1 MQNLILR
8 IISSFFL
15 ILFFYSILGEIKQL
29 FVLSIFFLISMSVW
43 EFLRLSSFRLI
54 QNNLFE
60 KTGFFLTRQKIDFF
74 DHIIIILL
82 NFLCFLLIKNYIYL
96 FFISFI
102 SFLLLLILQ
111 KISLEKIF
119 GILYI
124 SLPIFF
130 IIQLSNEVNFQTY
143 IFFIIFYSIT
153 TDVSSFLVGKTFG
166 GMKLAPRISPGKTL
180 SGSLGGIILPLFF
193 SLIFFSNSEVSLFL
207 ICVSSVLFSL
217 IVQIGDLIE
226 SSFKRYC
233 FVKESSNLIPGHG
246 GVLDRFDGFLLLTF
260 FVYILKIFNFNFYFI
275 I

>member
-8 IISSFFL
+8 TISSFFL
-15 ILFFYSILGEIKQL
+15 FFFFYSILGEIKQL
-29 FVLSIFFLISMSVW
+29 FVLSIYFLISMSVW

-54 QNNLFE
+54 QNNLLE

-74 DHIIIILL
+74 DHVIIILL

-102 SFLLLLILQ
+102 SFFILLFLQ

-130 IIQLSNEVNFQTY
+130 IIQLSNEENFKMY

-153 TDVSSFLVGKTFG
+153 TDVSSFLVGKMFG
-166 GMKLAPRISPGKTL
+166 GMKLAPKISPGKTL

-193 SLIFFSNSEVSLFL
+193 SLIFFSNSEVSFFL
-207 ICVSSVLFSL
+207 ISVTSFLFSL

-246 GVLDRFDGFLLLTF
+246 GVLDRFDGFLLLTS

>member
-1 MQNLILR
+1 
-8 IISSFFL
+8 
-15 ILFFYSILGEIKQL
+15 
-29 FVLSIFFLISMSVW
+29 MSVW

-54 QNNLFE
+54 QNNLHE

-102 SFLLLLILQ
+102 SFLLLLFLQ

-130 IIQLSNEVNFQTY
+130 IIQLSNEVNFKMY

-153 TDVSSFLVGKTFG
+153 TDVSSFLVGKMFG

-193 SLIFFSNSEVSLFL
+193 SLIFFSNSEVSFFL
-207 ICVSSVLFSL
+207 ISVTSILFSL